1 MTGGIVPA
9 YAALAANIFA
19 IGAAFRFLKSQADL
33 ANLEKSQV
41 EFAYNTGTALGHM
54 TGKLREASG
63 GMLGFKEASQA
74 TAIGLA
80 QGFSGSQMEKLTEG
94 ARKVSA
100 ALGRDFEDSFDR
112 LVRGASKAEPELLDE
127 LGIVL
132 RLKTATENYAAAV
145 GKSVT
150 QLTAAERS
158 QAVLIETQ
166 KQLDD
171 KYGEVVPK
179 DNQFT
184 VLAKTFDDL
193 VKDITQLVLP
203 AFEKFAEF
211 VATNAKGALLFFG
224 LLGTLLLVQCF
235 Q

>member
-1 MTGGIVPA
+1 MAKKVKIDVEVKGKGTKKVAVDAKDAGKALDKTSKAARSTDRNIKGVAAASSGASKNFSKMAQGRTGGIVPA

-54 TGKLREASG
+54 TAKLREASG

-100 ALGRDFEDSFDR
+100 ALG
-112 LVRGASKAEPELLDE
+112 
-127 LGIVL
+127 
-132 RLKTATENYAAAV
+132 
-145 GKSVT
+145 
-150 QLTAAERS
+150 
-158 QAVLIETQ
+158 
-166 KQLDD
+166 
-171 KYGEVVPK
+171 
-179 DNQFT
+179 
-184 VLAKTFDDL
+184 
-193 VKDITQLVLP
+193 
-203 AFEKFAEF
+203 
-211 VATNAKGALLFFG
+211 
-224 LLGTLLLVQCF
+224 
-235 Q
+235 